1 MQQIGLYYPYIHCRD
16 ERWLKLTALYWAK
29 LARVVPDG
37 YPVADSETAAALND
51 GLDGKFLD
59 VTSPRLAAGAVAP
72 LFLELIREHGQV
84 LRAIHGVMDVA
95 EANGFQVTAEPA
107 ARPEHNPRFDLAGLH
122 EDEIAP
128 ELRDA
133 LLENGLAIITQRTRI
148 ARTDG
153 IHWIAMRPR
162 LAWVYKCV
170 LTDELAR
177 RTRFTP
183 LTDQPTSHGAHGWD
197 ARLIA
202 QTLLDLGEAA
212 PPALGEDLQ
221 QAIGLMSLRLVVP
234 EDLDAVPVEKIVRL
248 RTDHRAEFT
257 AFTDAV
263 STAASDFRE
272 SLGSIEDPEALR
284 KHLTLTVARTF
295 ETPLEEL
302 RKAMRGLGITT
313 AFSAMNTKFELGTAT
328 TLVLGSIPAGQ
339 PLAAAGGAV
348 LGLAALRHSAG
359 RARDA
364 QLRASPAAFLL
375 RAERDLQPRQL
386 HTRVLRGFGRL
397 TGTSV

>member
-16 ERWLKLTALYWAK
+16 ERWLKLTALYWPK

-37 YPVADSETAAALND
+37 YPVADSDTVAALND
-51 GLDGKFLD
+51 GLGGFLEAR
-59 VTSPRLAAGAVAP
+59 SPRAAAAAVAP
-72 LFLELIREHGQV
+72 LFLDLLREHGGV

-95 EANGFQVTAEPA
+95 EANGFQVTTEPA
-107 ARPEHNPRFDLAGLH
+107 AQPELNPRFGLAGLH
-122 EDEIAP
+122 WDEISP

-133 LLENGLAIITQRTRI
+133 LVEHRLAIITERTRI

-153 IHWIAMRPR
+153 IRWVAMRPR

-183 LTDQPTSHGAHGWD
+183 LTDQTTSHGAHGWD
-197 ARLIA
+197 AQLIA
-202 QTLLDLGEAA
+202 QTLLDIGEVL
-212 PPALGEDLQ
+212 PPAHGEGLQ
-221 QAIGLMSLRLVVP
+221 QTIGLMSLRLVVP
-234 EDLDAVPVEKIVRL
+234 EDLDAVPVEKIVQL
-248 RTDHRAEFT
+248 RNRHRAEFN

-263 STAASDFRE
+263 STAASNFRE

-284 KHLTLTVARTF
+284 EHLALTVTRTF

-302 RKAMRGLGITT
+302 RKAMKGLGITT
-313 AFSAMNTKFELGTAT
+313 AFSAMSTKFELGTAT

-339 PLAAAGGAV
+339 PLATASGAV
-348 LGLAALRHSAG
+348 LGLAALRHSASK
-359 RARDA
+359 AREA
-364 QLRASPAAFLL
+364 QLRTSPAAFLL
-375 RAERDLQPRQL
+375 RAERDLQPQQL

-397 TGTSV
+397 AGTSV